1 MKRSGRRSG
10 LRLTAVF
17 AGICALGLVT
27 ALQASGHKNV
37 IESKLLQFKIEIV
50 NDTTDNYSGRVQSDK
65 AKCVTGRVINIT
77 HNGVLIAT
85 ATTDAAGNFTVTGPR
100 PPKGDDVV
108 ATLTKKILKKNRKH
122 RHKCTRDVVTR
133 KAP

>member
-1 MKRSGRRSG
+1 MKRRGRG
-10 LRLTAVF
+10 LGFKLAAAVG
-17 AGICALGLVT
+17 AIGALGLAT
-27 ALQASGHKNV
+27 ALQASGHTNL
-37 IESKLLQFKIEIV
+37 IDTRLQQFKIEVV
-50 NDTTDNYSGRVQSDK
+50 NDTTDNYSGRVVNGPP
-65 AKCVTGRVINIT
+65 KCLRGRIINIT

-85 ATTDAAGNFTVTGPR
+85 AVTDASGNFTVTGPR

-122 RHKCTRDVVTR
+122 RHKCLRDAVTR